1 MTLDQLVQRHATD
14 HQPAVGA
21 IHVGQHSFGSDD
33 VFETRIHL
41 VLLCLLWRRVGV
53 LILTSILS
61 QWINVM
67 DWLTASEALAL
78 LGTRPQ
84 TLYANVSRGRIKAR
98 PDPADSRRSLYRG
111 DDVRRLAQRAAG
123 RRKQET
129 VATEAMR
136 WGEPVLLTAIST
148 VRDGRLLYRGL
159 DACELA
165 ETATLEQAANLLW
178 QSRLELPKIGSTGQ
192 GLAAAFIALST
203 RAAAAPAAPRSVTA
217 MVQDANQIMATLAQ
231 ALAGE
236 GVSDPLHIR
245 LAKHWNRPAAADPV
259 RRALVLLADHELNT
273 STFAARVTVST
284 GTSLWSGALA
294 GLATLRGPRH
304 GLASP
309 EVAAL
314 AQDVGHEP
322 NTEAALRDW
331 LGEGRHLPGI
341 GHQLYPDGDA
351 RCRALLASFELPP
364 EFAAYLAAARSLS
377 GEEPNIDFALAAMS
391 ARFDL
396 PSDAGVTL
404 FALSRAVGW
413 LAHMIEQVIS
423 GEQIRPRAR
432 YIGP

>member
-1 MTLDQLVQRHATD
+1 
-14 HQPAVGA
+14 
-21 IHVGQHSFGSDD
+21 
-33 VFETRIHL
+33 
-41 VLLCLLWRRVGV
+41 
-53 LILTSILS
+53 
-61 QWINVM
+61 M

-78 LGTRPQ
+78 LGTQPQ

-136 WGEPVLLTAIST
+136 WGEPVLQTAIST
-148 VRDGRLLYRGL
+148 VCDGRLLYRGEE
-159 DACELA
+159 ACNLA
-165 ETATLEQAANLLW
+165 ETATLEQVAQLLW
-178 QSRLELPKIGSTGQ
+178 HSPMQLAETKPAGH
-192 GLAAAFIALST
+192 GLTAAFIALAT
-203 RAAAAPAAPRSVTA
+203 HAANALAAPRAKAGLVH
-217 MVQDANQIMATLAQ
+217 DANQVMSTLAQ
-231 ALAGE
+231 TLAG
-236 GVSDPLHIR
+236 GIVSDPLHIR
-245 LAKHWNRPAAADPV
+245 LAEHWSRPDAADPI
-259 RRALVLLADHELNT
+259 RRALVLLADHELNS

-284 GTSLWSGALA
+284 GASMWSGTLS

-309 EVAAL
+309 DVAAL
-314 AQDVGHEP
+314 AQDIGQEP
-322 NTEAALRDW
+322 DVVSALRDW

-351 RCRALLASFELPP
+351 RCRALLTGFDVPP
-364 EFAAYLAAARSLS
+364 DFAAYLAAARSLS
-377 GEEPNIDFALAAMS
+377 GEEPNIDFALAAMA
-391 ARFDL
+391 ARFEL
-396 PSDAGVTL
+396 PRDAGITL
-404 FALSRAVGW
+404 FALGRAVGW